1 MKHTPEKDALEQR
14 IREMADS
21 IKVPPSLEPENFI
34 KRLPDHRQAPMIRI
48 RRYIPAAAAAAC
60 LLVVLSGT
68 FFLREFS
75 GDPMIQAEPSAPA
88 SQAGSGP
95 SSAEPSEP
103 SASDEDPQGALP
115 QQDPANSG
123 ETPESTE
130 TPPTESRGG
139 AASDEGSA
147 SSRQPEPPAS
157 QAQSPEPPSAPA
169 PEPSQPE
176 DSLQQQDISAYEDA
190 YRAMLAF
197 RQNSEVYENND
208 IAVASSRGTSV
219 QLNRVGSAALPV
231 QQNGAVICTLSSDAD
246 ADTVRVYSM
255 SNPQAPASAFRPEY
269 QLPVFNGMHLSS
281 VSFSGLYLEKD
292 TLTVVGTAYY
302 WSDNGT
308 RQREVAVLSSY
319 DISNPQKPV
328 YLSTLAQDGQLTA
341 SYNQNGRLALVT
353 TYTVSPSQALSE
365 EQASGYLPVCY
376 VNGKEVLPSEE
387 QIRISAE
394 ADAPVYTFIG
404 LIDLRQPDEFQDILS
419 YLGKG
424 DTFYLD
430 EGQIYMARSSQSQ
443 TSLTAFSY
451 TGSRIRL
458 EAEATV
464 DGVMMDGF
472 SENPNG
478 RSIRVSVSTAQNSVS
493 LYLLDKNLNMLGKM
507 ENFIPDTNVSSVWYH
522 GYFAHYLDAS
532 GKFICSVDCSM
543 PKSPEFLNQ
552 TPQDMGDFGEYY
564 EFGSQVLK
572 VTPVYDETGVQTG
585 LQLIMYRDRTPVGFE
600 ELHSVT
606 LEGPVSLLGWDDP
619 ASLYLDEENG
629 LIGFSVVDYGAETPI
644 RYVLYS
650 YDSRNGFVKLLDQPM
665 ETDGSQYLDYRTGI
679 FDGETFY
686 LAAPDRMLSF
696 DMAQLKAQAE

>member
-1 MKHTPEKDALEQR
+1 MTHSVKRMMVIALMLLASGLFTSGKTVWAERGEQTVSQTFR
-14 IREMADS
+14 IRGNGTV
-21 IKVPPSLEPENFI
+21 KLTG
-34 KRLPDHRQAPMIRI
+34 PDGTEH
-48 RRYIPAAAAAAC
+48 
-60 LLVVLSGT
+60 VL
-68 FFLREFS
+68 
-75 GDPMIQAEPSAPA
+75 D
-88 SQAGSGP
+88 
-95 SSAEPSEP
+95 
-103 SASDEDPQGALP
+103 
-115 QQDPANSG
+115 SG
-123 ETPESTE
+123 EKKLTME
-130 TPPTESRGG
+130 T
-139 AASDEGSA
+139 
-147 SSRQPEPPAS
+147 
-157 QAQSPEPPSAPA
+157 
-169 PEPSQPE
+169 
-176 DSLQQQDISAYEDA
+176 
-190 YRAMLAF
+190 
-197 RQNSEVYENND
+197 
-208 IAVASSRGTSV
+208 GT
-219 QLNRVGSAALPV
+219 
-231 QQNGAVICTLSSDAD
+231 
-246 ADTVRVYSM
+246 
-255 SNPQAPASAFRPEY
+255 
-269 QLPVFNGMHLSS
+269 
-281 VSFSGLYLEKD
+281 
-292 TLTVVGTAYY
+292 
-302 WSDNGT
+302 
-308 RQREVAVLSSY
+308 
-319 DISNPQKPV
+319 
-328 YLSTLAQDGQLTA
+328 
-341 SYNQNGRLALVT
+341 
-353 TYTVSPSQALSE
+353 
-365 EQASGYLPVCY
+365 Y
-376 VNGKEVLPSEE
+376 V
-387 QIRISAE
+387 
-394 ADAPVYTFIG
+394 
-404 LIDLRQPDEFQDILS
+404 
-419 YLGKG
+419 
-424 DTFYLD
+424 
-430 EGQIYMARSSQSQ
+430 
-443 TSLTAFSY
+443 
-451 TGSRIRL
+451 RL

-493 LYLLDKNLNMLGKM
+493 LYLLDKKLNMLGKM